1 MLERRNVRG
10 GRKNGLKIRIIDRF
24 INSIKFPFEFQG
36 GLGNIF
42 QHFQRSN
49 KMIDNEQRRET
60 WQRYGNRPSSSLTSD
75 IPSNESP
82 TSPPKLFLRSVASYS
97 ASIIILFSRYR
108 LCKNIFIFTRVCLYI
123 YIYILNF
130 FVICL
135 AHGERPLQHVES
147 RLTVAN
153 TLHREDNPWFQRVCV
168 TETGCI
174 HASLFIT
181 TYVYFI
187 HIYLLYIYIYEII
200 HAFNRIK
207 YIHICIIQYYIT
219 RRGLLTYFD
228 RFQNICLAIQRR
240 EECYAEL
247 FDESYIYCYATFCVI
262 DHEKKEKRGKKRKRF

>member
-153 TLHREDNPWFQRVCV
+153 TLHREDNPWFQRVCHRNRLYS
-168 TETGCI
+168 CI
-174 HASLFIT
+174 SIYYNLCIFYTYISL
-181 TYVYFI
+181 I
-187 HIYLLYIYIYEII
+187 HIYIW
-200 HAFNRIK
+200 NNP
-207 YIHICIIQYYIT
+207 
-219 RRGLLTYFD
+219 
-228 RFQNICLAIQRR
+228 RF
-240 EECYAEL
+240 
-247 FDESYIYCYATFCVI
+247 
-262 DHEKKEKRGKKRKRF
+262 

>member
-75 IPSNESP
+75 IPSNE
-82 TSPPKLFLRSVASYS
+82 PPLPSLAPQTVPAFGRLLIQLRLLYYLAAIACVRIYLYLRACAS
-97 ASIIILFSRYR
+97 
-108 LCKNIFIFTRVCLYI
+108 I

-200 HAFNRIK
+200 S
-207 YIHICIIQYYIT
+207 T
-219 RRGLLTYFD
+219 LL
-228 RFQNICLAIQRR
+228 IASSI
-240 EECYAEL
+240 
-247 FDESYIYCYATFCVI
+247 YIYVLYSTI
-262 DHEKKEKRGKKRKRF
+262 

>member
-123 YIYILNF
+123 YIYTEF
-130 FVICL
+130 FCNL
-135 AHGERPLQHVES
+135 LG
-147 RLTVAN
+147 TW
-153 TLHREDNPWFQRVCV
+153 RETF
-168 TETGCI
+168 
-174 HASLFIT
+174 A
-181 TYVYFI
+181 
-187 HIYLLYIYIYEII
+187 
-200 HAFNRIK
+200 
-207 YIHICIIQYYIT
+207 T
-219 RRGLLTYFD
+219 RRVSVNRG
-228 RFQNICLAIQRR
+228 Q
-240 EECYAEL
+240 YA
-247 FDESYIYCYATFCVI
+247 SP
-262 DHEKKEKRGKKRKRF
+262 RG